1 TRRLPM
7 TIRSWLRNLLSRK
20 TANHLGHSRT
30 SPRKRAV
37 RKVPALEVLEDRTL
51 LTGTPTATLQLLPAP
66 GQSTPAAVTLLLSS
80 FQLGFHRQIGPN
92 SVASFDELDVR
103 APYTANSPL
112 LFGQLT
118 KGQAYPSA
126 VLTQRDGSG
135 NTVGIWALNDV
146 HLTDDAVTGS
156 SN

>member
-1 TRRLPM
+1 EEVGRPPAEGGHHPAAQRDTAVSVRRRPGGDGPVRQRRQATPPRPDGARLPGLGARLVAVAVDLRPTGSTRRLPM

-80 FQLGFHRQIGPN
+80 FQLGFH
-92 SVASFDELDVR
+92 
-103 APYTANSPL
+103 
-112 LFGQLT
+112 
-118 KGQAYPSA
+118 
-126 VLTQRDGSG
+126 
-135 NTVGIWALNDV
+135 
-146 HLTDDAVTGS
+146 
-156 SN
+156 